1 MFFAW
6 IALAGYRRG
15 PPFLEGFSRLA
26 LLPAALISMIFS
38 VANVKASRKPFIIA

>member
-15 PPFLEGFSRLA
+15 PPFLEDFIRLA
-26 LLPAALISMIFS
+26 LLPAALISMISS
-38 VANVKASRKPFIIA
+38 VTCVKASRKPSIIA